1 MKKGYYYFAECG
13 RIGKILLTIGIIAAV
28 IAIFF
33 LIKGGLLPLISN
45 DVYFSADNAW
55 CLFFFAIS
63 IFAFAA
69 DLCIHKICRDIAALL
84 KEVEENKKSS
94 KSEL

>member
-1 MKKGYYYFAECG
+1 MMKKGHYYFAECRRLG
-13 RIGKILLTIGIIAAV
+13 RLLLTIGIIAAV
-28 IAIFF
+28 IAMFF

-45 DVYFSADNAW
+45 DVYSTADNAW

-84 KEVEENKKSS
+84 KEIEENKKS
-94 KSEL
+94 

>member
-13 RIGKILLTIGIIAAV
+13 RIAKILLTIGIVAAV

-45 DVYFSADNAW
+45 DIYFAADNAW
-55 CLFFFAIS
+55 SLFFLAIS
-63 IFAFAA
+63 IFAFIA
-69 DLCIHKICRDIAALL
+69 DLCIHKICKDVAALL

-94 KSEL
+94 KGEL

>member
-33 LIKGGLLPLISN
+33 LFKGGFLPLISN
-45 DVYFSADNAW
+45 DIYFTADNAW
-55 CLFFFAIS
+55 CLFFLAIS
-63 IFAFAA
+63 IFAFVA
-69 DLCIHKICRDIAALL
+69 DLCIHKICRDIATLL
-84 KEVEENKKSS
+84 KEFENN
-94 KSEL
+94 ENDL